1 MSKKNI
7 FENLM
12 TDSPAVAVIEKV
24 TSTPVAKEERKGP
37 GRPPK
42 AEKELVQSTT
52 IRLDP
57 DDHLA
62 VRQLALRD
70 KQTMNELIFIALKKY
85 CDGRGVR
92 LSGK

>member
-12 TDSPAVAVIEKV
+12 SNSPDVAVIEKV
-24 TSTPVAKEERKGP
+24 TTKLVPKEERKGP

-57 DDHLA
+57 DDHQA

-70 KQTMNELIFIALKKY
+70 RQTMNELIFIALKNY